1 MAAMDRDGMVSTFE
15 GILASFGLDP
25 EKQREGDGWWRFSID
40 GLDMQ
45 GGIHR
50 LGFRVLCALTKI
62 DTDASIDEVYTSIT
76 GRNATLPLGALAVF
90 AEADHYLWVRSE
102 LGFADLSAETMKA
115 MIDACMALAR
125 SPTAQS
131 LRAKYRAW

>member
-1 MAAMDRDGMVSTFE
+1 MAPMDRDGMVSTFE
-15 GILASFGLDP
+15 GVLAGLGLDP
-25 EKQREGDGWWRFSID
+25 EKCREGEGWWRFAPD

-50 LGFRVLCALTKI
+50 QGFRVLCSLAKI
-62 DTDASIDEVYTSIT
+62 DGDASIEEVYTSIT

-90 AEADHYLWVRSE
+90 AEADRYLWVRSE
-102 LGFADLSAETMKA
+102 LAFPDLSAETMKA
-115 MIDACMALAR
+115 MIQACMALAR

-131 LRAKYRAW
+131 LRAKYRSS

>member
-1 MAAMDRDGMVSTFE
+1 MAAMDRDGIISTFE
-15 GILASFGLDP
+15 GVLASFGLDP
-25 EKQREGDGWWRFSID
+25 EGCREGDGWWRFRPD
-40 GLDMQ
+40 DLELQ

-50 LGFRVLCALTKI
+50 QGFRVTCALTKI
-62 DTDASIDEVYTSIT
+62 DVDASIDEVYASIT
-76 GRNATLPLGALAVF
+76 GRNATLPLGALATF
-90 AEADHYLWVRSE
+90 AEADRYLWVRSE
-102 LGFADLSAETMKA
+102 LAFADLSAETMKA

>member
-1 MAAMDRDGMVSTFE
+1 MDRDGMISIFE
-15 GILASFGLDP
+15 GVLESFGLDP
-25 EKQREGDGWWRFSID
+25 ASCREGEGWWRFRPD
-40 GLDMQ
+40 DLEMQ

-50 LGFRVLCALTKI
+50 HGFRVTCSLIKLDP
-62 DTDASIDEVYTSIT
+62 DTSIDEVYTSIT

-90 AEADHYLWVRSE
+90 AEADRYLCVRSE
-102 LGFADLSAETMKA
+102 LAFADLSTETMKA
-115 MIDACMALAR
+115 MIEACMALAR